1 LRDRVALSG
10 GRARYLRLAFTPS
23 TSIPELAGVQGEFAE
38 RIVDAPRQ
46 WREAAGNADHAHPGD
61 YVFDIGGSFPV
72 DRVTLVMPDAN
83 TVAPAQVYAAEINAQ
98 DRAGAQDAFFFVGST
113 VFYRVREEGSET
125 VNPPLAI
132 ALAARRR
139 FKVHV
144 DPQTGALGDK
154 PPTLSVGWRP
164 RSIVFVARGSG
175 PFTLAYGSAQA
186 TPVALPIATLV
197 PGFDSRTRP
206 ATFGVAAPGEALAP
220 PALEA
225 LRTPI
230 DAKRWLLWAMLA
242 LATFVLAWMAMRL
255 LRQTSTAPPSQAAK
269 TDKSATGVDRNA

>member
-1 LRDRVALSG
+1 M
-10 GRARYLRLAFTPS
+10 RLAFTPS
-23 TSIPELAGVQGEFAE
+23 TSIPELAGAQGEFAE

-46 WREAAGNADHAHPGD
+46 WREAAGSADGAHPGD
-61 YVFDIGGSFPV
+61 YLFDIGGNFPV
-72 DRVTLVMPDAN
+72 DRVTLVLPDAN
-83 TVAPAQVYAAEINAQ
+83 TVVPAQVYAAAVDGQ

-113 VFYRVREEGSET
+113 VFYRLREEGSET

-132 ALAARRR
+132 GLAPRRR

-144 DPQTGALGDK
+144 DAQAVVLGAK

-175 PFTLAYGSAQA
+175 PFTLAYGSPQA
-186 TPVALPIATLV
+186 TPVALPIPTLV
-197 PGFDSRTRP
+197 PGFDRRTSP

-220 PALEA
+220 PALQA

-230 DAKRWLLWAMLA
+230 DVKRWLLWATLA
-242 LATFVLAWMAMRL
+242 LATLVLAWMAIRL
-255 LRQTSTAPPSQAAK
+255 LRQTSAAARSQSAKPADAAG
-269 TDKSATGVDRNA
+269 ATGVDRDA